1 VEGAHFVNGEKE
13 SWYIEA
19 FALQGIL
26 QVKEERKKE
35 TIHWLLKV

>member
-1 VEGAHFVNGEKE
+1 VEGWHFVNGEKE

-26 QVKEERKKE
+26 QMKKERKNS
-35 TIHWLLKV
+35 LAS